1 MGSYRNL
8 NRPGIRTSTTVD
20 PKIVMEDISNTIR
33 RLEPEATPM
42 QSLSNWIGRGTP
54 PKNHKIQ
61 VIQYHAFDHFDYC
74 STVVMGTSVDAQYNR
89 FALLT
94 LDQAS
99 RPDVNT
105 QMYYQPQDKLY
116 IASTDQTV
124 EIWMTPTSTRR
135 IGLGSTDFATFDA
148 NLTGGTTTTTA
159 AGTVLVR
166 NVRPEALKSFSTS
179 DVVYLG
185 RTIHESQVIE
195 AAPAQRDYVFDCNF
209 VEHKEQ
215 VIEMTEDQRDLIQL
229 KGVAPD
235 WTMQQKEMLIE
246 FKKSVE
252 YNAVFSTAE
261 VDLTVGGRPMRHMR
275 GLLDTI
281 KTNVAFYNPNTI
293 TNYEN
298 LLIDFIYNQAF
309 RYNPGGT
316 KKFCVCGAEFFK
328 NFNKTFGQ
336 YRQTNTLD
344 LSDKVGFN
352 VQTYFFGNYQLNFI
366 QSELFRQGTK
376 FQDWCLVFDPQYAK
390 WRVKKDYLTKE
401 YSLANERVYKLMVEW
416 QGTIAW
422 ELEQSHALLRTA

>member
-1 MGSYRNL
+1 MGSYKNL
-8 NRPGIRTSTTVD
+8 NRPGVRTSTTVD

-61 VIQYHAFDHFDYC
+61 VIQYHAFDHFDFC
-74 STVVMGTSVDAQYNR
+74 STVVLGSSIDAGYGR
-89 FALLT
+89 FARLT

-105 QMYYQPQDKLY
+105 TMYYQPQDKLY
-116 IASTDQTV
+116 IAETGQTV

-135 IGLGSTDFATFDA
+135 IGLGTTDFYSTVAGFSGD
-148 NLTGGTTTTTA
+148 GTTTTA
-159 AGTVLVR
+159 AGSVIVR
-166 NVRPEALKSFSTS
+166 NINPDPIKSFTTS
-179 DVVYLG
+179 DIVYMG

-195 AAPAQRDYVFDCNF
+195 ATPAQRDYVFDCNF

-215 VIEMTEDQRDLIQL
+215 VIEMTEDQRDLITM

-235 WTMQQKEMLIE
+235 WTMQQREMIIE

-252 YNAVFSTAE
+252 FNAVLSSAE
-261 VDLTVGGRPMRHMR
+261 VDLTVPGRPMRHMR

-281 KTNVAFYNPNTI
+281 KTNVAFYNPASVS
-293 TNYEN
+293 NYEN
-298 LLIDFIYNQAF
+298 LLIDFVYNQAF

-316 KKFCVCGAEFFK
+316 KKFAICGAEFFK
-328 NFNKTFGQ
+328 NFNKTFSQ
-336 YRQTNTLD
+336 YRTTNTLD
-344 LSDKVGFN
+344 LKEKVGFN
-352 VQTYFFGNYQLNFI
+352 VQAYYFGNYQLNII

-376 FQDWCLVFDPQYAK
+376 FQDWCMVFDPQFAK